1 LRFIEREHKIVT
13 WMVLD
18 AYENG
23 YK

>member
-18 AYENG
+18 ALENG